1 MHVAWWG
8 NSWGYELCRSCATVL
23 PLVQIG
29 RNCMIGAGAV
39 VTRDV
44 LDNSTVK
51 GVPQSNNF
59 IGNNLIKTRRLK

>member
-8 NSWGYELCRSCATVL
+8 NSCDMSYVGSCATVL

-51 GVPQSNNF
+51 GVPAE
-59 IGNNLIKTRRLK
+59 